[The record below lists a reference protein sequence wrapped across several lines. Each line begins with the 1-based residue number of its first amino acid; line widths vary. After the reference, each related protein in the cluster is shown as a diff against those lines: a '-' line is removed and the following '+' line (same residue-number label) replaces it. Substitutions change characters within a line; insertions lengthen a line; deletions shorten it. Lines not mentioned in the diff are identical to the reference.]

1 MRLPLWRLEV
11 TQALRRRRLL
21 ALNVG
26 IPLLLVLPVSL
37 GGAPPFH
44 AAAVYAVLFVLFGTF
59 GAAIP
64 LIRDAETGIL
74 RRFVLAGASPRSL
87 LLARGVA
94 GALLDGLQL
103 LPALALILV
112 VGGAGGGAAMGS
124 AAVTPLPTLLLV
136 GTVLLFGALLAAN
149 LVGLWVAALA
159 RSLAEGA
166 LFAAVV
172 SLFLLHGSGV
182 FRTSSPG
189 TPGAFLEALLPFGPL
204 HRFLLSGASGMPLPP
219 GPGLPVLSALGGSLM
234 LLLLTLLAAPRL
246 VHRITD
252 PLR

>member
-1 MRLPLWRLEV
+1 MRSPLWRLELTLAV
-11 TQALRRRRLL
+11 RRRRLL
-21 ALNVG
+21 LLNVG

-64 LIRDAETGIL
+64 VIRDGETGIL
-74 RRFVLAGASPRSL
+74 RRFVLAGASPHSL
-87 LLARGVA
+87 LLARGLG
-94 GALLDGLQL
+94 GATLDALQL
-103 LPALALILV
+103 LPAVALILV
-112 VGGAGGGAAMGS
+112 VGFLGGGAATGGEAG
-124 AAVTPLPTLLLV
+124 AASPSVLLS
-136 GTVLLFGALLAAN
+136 GAVLLFGALVAAN

-172 SLFLLHGSGV
+172 ALFLLHGSGV
-182 FRTSSPG
+182 FRTSAPG
-189 TPGAFLEALLPFGPL
+189 TVGAVLEALLPFGPF
-204 HRFLLSGASGMPLPP
+204 HRFLLSGAAGAPPPP
-219 GPGLPVLSALGGSLM
+219 GAGFGVLSTLGGAF
-234 LLLLTLLAAPRL
+234 LLLLVTLVFAPRL
-246 VHRITD
+246 VERITD